1 MALKTKL
8 AAATA
13 VAAAFSLLAAPA
25 EAVDLPKPRSAQVF
39 DADALNAQNHRD
51 WDDDWDD
58 DDIDTGDVIAGVA
71 VLGAI
76 AAIFATSH
84 RQNQQQQRY
93 PVPEHYPDDAGYRA
107 PVPRDRYESGSISGA
122 VDACVNEVERR
133 GDRIGSVDSA
143 NRDGEGWYVS
153 GNLEGGSMYWC
164 RLDSTGRVSEVGGSG
179 IGYADPADDQQYDDD
194 YYARAREDQLS
205 EQSQESYPGDD
216 GRYQTAQAPDFEQ

>member
-1 MALKTKL
+1 MARAIKKL

-13 VAAAFSLLAAPA
+13 VAAALSLCAVPVAA
-25 EAVDLPKPRSAQVF
+25 EA
-39 DADALNAQNHRD
+39 RD
-51 WDDDWDD
+51 HHWHHDD
-58 DDIDTGDVIAGVA
+58 DDIDSGDVIAGVA

-76 AAIFATSH
+76 AAIFASSSH
-84 RQNQQQQRY
+84 RNQQQRY
-93 PVPEHYPDDAGYRA
+93 PEPVPYPDNAGYQA
-107 PVPRDRYESGSISGA
+107 PLPRDRYEAGTISGA

-164 RLDSTGRVSEVGGSG
+164 RLDSAGRVSEVGGSG

-194 YYARAREDQLS
+194 YYARAREDQISQQS
-205 EQSQESYPGDD
+205 EESYPDDD